1 MKKDLKPETLMMEAG
16 FDPKKAM
23 NSAKPPVYMTSTFVF
38 DTAEDGEEFFQAV
51 KEGRDAG
58 LIYSR
63 MNNPNLDIFEQR
75 LCVFDGADKGA
86 AFASGMG
93 AIFTTVSALS
103 QPGGY
108 MIYLSPVYGG
118 TEVLLDKYMP
128 HLGVRCIGVRAGDDA
143 AKRLEE
149 TVAKEGDKPFMVLV
163 ESPANPSIEMTD
175 IGEVAAYLATLGDEN
190 SRPYL
195 AVDNTFMG
203 PVFSHPM
210 HHGADVVLY
219 STTKFI
225 GGHSDMVGGAAVGKA
240 EPMKKIRSWRNTIGT
255 TMSAYSAWLA
265 TRSLETVDVRM
276 RKCAENASKIA
287 AMLQEHADV
296 MRVAYPEQFEPGSK
310 QREIYEKQCSGP
322 GALISFDVAS
332 KKIAFKFLNNLHI
345 FTLAVSL
352 GGNESL
358 AEHPAAHTHSGVPKE
373 IRDKIGV
380 NDCLVRLSVGLENV
394 DDLIDDIKQALA
406 IAVE

>member
-1 MKKDLKPETLMMEAG
+1 MEAG
-16 FDPKKAM
+16 FDHSRAM

-38 DTAEDGEEFFQAV
+38 DTAEDGEEFFADM
-51 KEGRDAG
+51 KEGKASG

-63 MNNPNLDIFEQR
+63 MNNPNLEIFENR
-75 LCVFDGADKGA
+75 LCVFDGAEQGA
-86 AFASGMG
+86 AFASGMA
-93 AIFTTVSALS
+93 AIFTTIAALS
-103 QPGGY
+103 RPESY

-118 TEVLLDKYMP
+118 TEVLLDNFMP
-128 HLGVRCIGVRAGDDA
+128 QLNIRCVGVRAGDGAVDRLKDA
-143 AKRLEE
+143 
-149 TVAKEGDKPFMVLV
+149 VAKEGKAPFMVLV

-175 IGEVAAYLATLGDEN
+175 IGEVADYAKSLGDEKT
-190 SRPYL
+190 RPVV

-210 HHGADVVLY
+210 KHGADIVLY

-240 EPMKKIRSWRNTIGT
+240 DLMKKVRSWRNTIGT

-276 RKCAENASKIA
+276 RRCAENASKIA
-287 AMLQEHADV
+287 AMLEEHPDV
-296 MRVAYPEQFEPGSK
+296 LRVAYPEQFPRGSR

-332 KKIAFKFLNNLHI
+332 KDIAFKFLNNLEI

-373 IRDKIGV
+373 IREKIGV
-380 NDCLVRLSVGLENV
+380 GEAMVRLSVGLEDP
-394 DDLIDDIKQALA
+394 DDLMADVRRALE
-406 IAVE
+406 IAVK

>member
-1 MKKDLKPETLMMEAG
+1 MSDKFRPETKIMELG
-16 FDPKKAM
+16 FDASEAL

-38 DTAEDGEEFFQAV
+38 NSCEDGEEFFKAA
-51 KEGRDAG
+51 KEGKSAG

-63 MNNPNLDIFEQR
+63 MNNPNLEIFEKR
-75 LCVFDGADKGA
+75 LCVFDKAEAGAS
-86 AFASGMG
+86 FASGMA
-93 AIFTTVSALS
+93 AIFTTTVAMSR
-103 QPGGY
+103 PGGY
-108 MIYLSPVYGG
+108 MVYLSPVYGG
-118 TEVLLDKYMP
+118 TEVLFDNYMP
-128 HLGVRCIGVRAGDDA
+128 ALNIRCVGVRAGDDA
-143 AKRLEE
+143 KDRLQE
-149 TVAKEGDKPFMVLV
+149 TIEKEGSLPFMVLV

-175 IGEVAAYLATLGDEN
+175 VAEIADYLDGLEGE
-190 SRPYL
+190 RPVF

-203 PVFSHPM
+203 PVFSQPITL
-210 HHGADVVLY
+210 GADIVLY

-225 GGHSDMVGGAAVGKA
+225 GGHSDMVGGAAVGSA
-240 EPMKKIRSWRNTIGT
+240 ELIGRVKSWRNTIGT
-255 TMSAYSAWLA
+255 TMSPYSAWLA

-276 RKCAENASKIA
+276 RRSAENANKIA
-287 AMLQEHADV
+287 EFLASHPHVLK
-296 MRVAYPEQFEPGSK
+296 VAYPEQFPAGSK

-332 KKIAFKFLNNLHI
+332 KDIAFKFLNNLEI

-380 NDCLVRLSVGLENV
+380 GDGMVRLSVGLENV
-394 DDLIDDIKQALA
+394 DDLISDVSRALD
-406 IAVE
+406 IAVS